1 MWNTVEEFAA
11 WYKQNKYPIRPP
23 FEDPIYVTDISY
35 SYVLFREGQFQVELY
50 LVRPNT
56 ASPEHSHPGV
66 DNIVLLWGGDIGS
79 SADTIV
85 PAMLGIHGQIIK
97 NGSTHA
103 LHAGKKGCAVLSIE
117 KWAEGMKPSS
127 VSINWVGDPC
137 GDVHHKLIE
146 DESNI
151 L

>member
-11 WYKQNKYPIRPP
+11 WYKQNRYPIRPP

-35 SYVLFREGQFQVELY
+35 SYVLFREGQFQAEIY

-79 SADTIV
+79 SADTIA
-85 PAMLGIHGQIIK
+85 PAALGVHGQIIK

-103 LHAGKKGCAVLSIE
+103 LHAGNKGCAVLSLE
-117 KWAEGMKPSS
+117 KWADGMKPTS

-137 GDVHHKLIE
+137 GDVHHKLIA

-151 L
+151 I

>member
-1 MWNTVEEFAA
+1 MWQTVEEFAD
-11 WYKQNKYPIRPP
+11 WYKSNNYPIRPP

-56 ASPEHSHPGV
+56 SSPEHSHPGV
-66 DNIVLLWGGDIGS
+66 ENIVLLWGGDIGDS
-79 SADTIV
+79 ENTIF
-85 PAMLGIHGQIIK
+85 PAVLGLQGPTIR

-103 LHAGKKGCAVLSIE
+103 LYAGNKGCAVLSIE
-117 KWAEGMKPSS
+117 KWADGMKPTS

-137 GDVHHKLIE
+137 GDIHHRLIK

-151 L
+151 V